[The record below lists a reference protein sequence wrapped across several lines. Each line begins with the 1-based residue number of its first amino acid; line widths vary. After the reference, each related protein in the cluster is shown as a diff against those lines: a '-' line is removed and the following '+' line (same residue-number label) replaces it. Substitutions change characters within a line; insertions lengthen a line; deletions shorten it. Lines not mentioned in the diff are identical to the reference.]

1 MIIFNTGIRD
11 KGAGSSIVPIST
23 ETREE
28 LDLTILTATGEAPF
42 SELMQAMES
51 FYTGSPTAN
60 LIWDCSQVT
69 EINILNRELQTIV
82 QYAKKHSDKRAGGQ
96 TALVANSS
104 LKFGL
109 ARMTSIFA
117 ELVGLPWEMKIF
129 KNLDAAMAWIKERR
143 QAEAQI
149 KN

>member
-1 MIIFNTGIRD
+1 MP
-11 KGAGSSIVPIST
+11 VST

-28 LDLTILTATGEAPF
+28 LDLTILTATGAAPF
-42 SELMQAMES
+42 NELIQALET
-51 FYTGSPTAN
+51 FYTGSPTKN

-82 QYAKKHSDKRAGGQ
+82 QYAKKHSGKRPGGN
-96 TALVANSS
+96 TALIANST

-117 ELVGLPWEMKIF
+117 ELVGLPWKMKIF
-129 KNLDAAMAWIKERR
+129 KNLDAAMEWIKECR

>member
-1 MIIFNTGIRD
+1 MP
-11 KGAGSSIVPIST
+11 VST

-28 LDLTILTATGEAPF
+28 LDLTILTATEEAPF

-82 QYAKKHSDKRAGGQ
+82 QYAKKNSDKKR
-96 TALVANSS
+96 SS
-104 LKFGL
+104 L
-109 ARMTSIFA
+109 
-117 ELVGLPWEMKIF
+117 
-129 KNLDAAMAWIKERR
+129 NAAPATHCSP
-143 QAEAQI
+143 
-149 KN
+149 

>member
-1 MIIFNTGIRD
+1 M
-11 KGAGSSIVPIST
+11 PIST

-42 SELMQAMES
+42 SELMQAMKS
-51 FYTGSPTAN
+51 FYTGSPSAN

-69 EINILNRELQTIV
+69 EINILSRELQTIV
-82 QYAKKHSDKRAGGQ
+82 QYAKQHSDKRTGGN
-96 TALVANSS
+96 TALVANST

-109 ARMTSIFA
+109 ARMTSTFA

-129 KNLDAAMAWIKERR
+129 KNLDAAMEWIKERR
-143 QAEAQI
+143 QVATQI

>member
-1 MIIFNTGIRD
+1 M
-11 KGAGSSIVPIST
+11 PIST

-42 SELMQAMES
+42 SELMQAMKS
-51 FYTGSPTAN
+51 FYTGSPSAN

-69 EINILNRELQTIV
+69 EINILSRELQTIV
-82 QYAKKHSDKRAGGQ
+82 QYAKQHSDKRIGGN

-109 ARMTSIFA
+109 ARMTATFA
-117 ELVGLPWEMKIF
+117 ELAGLPWEMKIF
-129 KNLDAAMAWIKERR
+129 KNLDTALDWIEERR
-143 QAEAQI
+143 QAETQI